1 MNADQPRS
9 PARRRLLAGA
19 AGFAAAATLPA
30 QAQTSQ
36 AETSQPRV
44 SAPNAADPLIVPFEG
59 AHQAG
64 IVTAQPYAGLVV
76 AFDLLV
82 ETPAELRELF
92 VVLTERA
99 RFLTQGGR
107 AEVLDPRFPPADSG
121 ILGPVILPERLT
133 LTFSVGAALFDERFG
148 LAALRPP
155 ELVEMPGFPNDA
167 LEAESCH
174 GDLLVQICAETPEE
188 TLHALRDLIKHT
200 PDTLSLRWKQEGF
213 ASTHGSRRS
222 KPIGAGRN
230 LLGFKDGTANPDVA
244 DAAEMARIVW
254 CDGPGWMAGGSYQ
267 VVRLIRNF
275 VERWD
280 RTPLREQE
288 AIFGRSRDS
297 GAPLGRAN
305 EADDPAYADDPG
317 GDRIPLDS
325 HIRLAN
331 PDGRRG
337 VGAPLIR
344 RAFNYSNGATRSGQ
358 LDMGLLFISYQ
369 NSLRDGF
376 IAVQQRLNG
385 EPLEEY
391 IKPFGGGFFFALPGV
406 SGPDAILGGAL
417 LREAGITVTPHK
429 EG

>member
-1 MNADQPRS
+1 MNRDHPSS
-9 PARRRLLAGA
+9 PARRRLLAGV

-30 QAQTSQ
+30 QA
-36 AETSQPRV
+36 E
-44 SAPNAADPLIVPFEG
+44 SAAPGASAPLIVPFEG

-64 IVTAQPYAGLVV
+64 IVTPQPYAGLVA

-82 ETPAELRELF
+82 ETQAELRDLF
-92 VVLTERA
+92 AVLTERA

-107 AEVLDPRFPPADSG
+107 PPVLDPRFPPADSG

-148 LAALRPP
+148 LARLRPP
-155 ELVEMPGFPNDA
+155 ELIEMRAFPNDA

-188 TLHALRDLIKHT
+188 TQHALRDLIKHT

-213 ASTHGSRRS
+213 SATHGQRRS

-230 LLGFKDGTANPDVA
+230 LLGFKDGTANPDIA

-254 CDGPGWMAGGSYQ
+254 CDGPGWTAGGSYQ
-267 VVRLIRNF
+267 AVRLIRNF

-280 RTPLREQE
+280 RTPLGEQE
-288 AIFGRSRDS
+288 AIFGRDRDS
-297 GAPLGRAN
+297 GAPLGRSD
-305 EADDPAYADDPG
+305 EFDDPAYADDPQG
-317 GDRIPLDS
+317 ARIPLDS

-337 VGAPLIR
+337 VGSPLIR

-376 IAVQQRLNG
+376 LAVQQRLNG

-391 IKPFGGGFFFALPGV
+391 IKPYGGGFFFALPGV
-406 SGPDAILGGAL
+406 EGPGAILGEAL
-417 LREAGITVTPHK
+417 LREAGITASTPQK

>member
-1 MNADQPRS
+1 M
-9 PARRRLLAGA
+9 
-19 AGFAAAATLPA
+19 
-30 QAQTSQ
+30 
-36 AETSQPRV
+36 
-44 SAPNAADPLIVPFEG
+44 
-59 AHQAG
+59 
-64 IVTAQPYAGLVV
+64 
-76 AFDLLV
+76 
-82 ETPAELRELF
+82 
-92 VVLTERA
+92 
-99 RFLTQGGR
+99 
-107 AEVLDPRFPPADSG
+107 LDPGFPPADSG

-148 LAALRPP
+148 LASLRPP

-167 LEAESCH
+167 LEADSCH

-213 ASTHGSRRS
+213 ATTHGQRRG

-244 DAAEMARIVW
+244 DGVEMARIVW

-267 VVRLIRNF
+267 VARLIRNF

-297 GAPLGRAN
+297 GAPLGRAD
-305 EADDPAYADDPG
+305 EFDEPAYADDPNG
-317 GDRIPLDS
+317 ARIPLDS

-337 VGAPLIR
+337 LGAPLIR

-358 LDMGLLFISYQ
+358 LDMGLLFVSYQ

-391 IKPFGGGFFFALPGV
+391 IKPYGGGFFFALPGIP
-406 SGPDAILGGAL
+406 GPDDILGGAL
-417 LREAGITVTPHK
+417 LREAGVRALSTQK